1 MDVGFIGL
9 GLMGRAM
16 ARNLAKA
23 GHKVRGWNRSRV
35 ENLEGVEILATP
47 AEAFH
52 THAVFTMLSDDAAVR
67 EVVLNGGLL
76 EHARS
81 GLVHVVC
88 STISVACAE
97 RLTAAH
103 EAAGVAYVAAP
114 VFGRPD
120 AAEAAKLNV
129 LVAGQAAAIE
139 KVKPLLEVI
148 GQRIWP
154 MGEEPKFANAAKI
167 GGNMMLGMA
176 VGAMAEAAA
185 LAKVNG
191 VDRTAFFEL
200 MLGTLFAGAPVY
212 GIYAPKILS
221 GDFEPGFKL
230 RLALKDI
237 GLAIAAAHDRSHH
250 LKLLRAIKAEMEAAL
265 EAGLGEKDMSAVAA
279 WVCRLTEGSGA
290 AAD

>member
-23 GHKVRGWNRSRV
+23 GHRVRGWNRSKV
-35 ENLEGVEILATP
+35 EGLEGVEIVGAAVDAFDADAT
-47 AEAFH
+47 
-52 THAVFTMLSDDAAVR
+52 FTMLSDDAAIH
-67 EVVLNGGLL
+67 EVVLASGVLAS
-76 EHARS
+76 ARP
-81 GLVHVVC
+81 GVTHVVC

-97 RLTAAH
+97 QLTAAH
-103 EAAGVAYVAAP
+103 REAGVAYVAAP

-129 LVAGQAAAIE
+129 LAAGDARAVE
-139 KVKPLLEVI
+139 KVKPLLEAI
-148 GQRIWP
+148 GQRVWS
-154 MGEEPKFANAAKI
+154 MGGEPKSANAAKI

-176 VGAMAEAAA
+176 VGAMAEGAA
-185 LAKVNG
+185 LAKING
-191 VDRTAFFEL
+191 LDPKAFFEL

-237 GLAIAAAHDRSHH
+237 GLAMAAAGDQSPH
-250 LKLLRAIKAEMEAAL
+250 LKMLHAIKAEMDAAL
-265 EAGLGEKDMSAVAA
+265 EAGLGEKDLSAVSA
-279 WVCRLTEGSGA
+279 WVGGP
-290 AAD
+290 AADD

>member
-23 GHKVRGWNRSRV
+23 GNRVRGWNRSNV
-35 ENLEGVEILATP
+35 ESPDGVEMVGEAADAFD
-47 AEAFH
+47 AEA
-52 THAVFTMLSDDAAVR
+52 TFTMLSDDAAIR
-67 EVVLNGGLL
+67 EVVLDTDVLFR
-76 EHARS
+76 ARA
-81 GLVHVVC
+81 GVVHVVC

-97 RLTAAH
+97 DLTAAH
-103 EAAGVAYVAAP
+103 REAGVDYVAAP

-120 AAEAAKLNV
+120 AAQAAKLNV
-129 LVAGQAAAIE
+129 LAAGDARAVE
-139 KVKPLLEVI
+139 RVRPLLEAI
-148 GQRIWP
+148 GQRVWP
-154 MGEEPKFANAAKI
+154 LGEEPKSANAAKI

-176 VGAMAEAAA
+176 VGALAEGAA
-185 LAKVNG
+185 LARING
-191 VDRTAFFEL
+191 LDPKAFFEL

-237 GLAIAAAHDRSHH
+237 GLAIAAAGDQTRH
-250 LKLLRAIKAEMEAAL
+250 LKMLHAIKAEMEAAL
-265 EAGLGEKDMSAVAA
+265 EAGLGDSDLSAVSA
-279 WVCRLTEGSGA
+279 WVGRIA
-290 AAD
+290 AGD

>member
-23 GHKVRGWNRSRV
+23 GHRVRGWNRSKV
-35 ENLEGVEILATP
+35 EGLAEVEIVDSPVQAFDADAT
-47 AEAFH
+47 
-52 THAVFTMLSDDAAVR
+52 FTMLSDDAAISK
-67 EVVLNGGLL
+67 VVLNSGVLTR
-76 EHARS
+76 ARP
-81 GLVHVVC
+81 GVTHVVS
-88 STISVACAE
+88 STISIACAE

-103 EAAGVAYVAAP
+103 REAGVSYVSAP

-120 AAEAAKLNV
+120 AAEAAKLHV
-129 LVAGQAAAIE
+129 LAAGEAAAVE
-139 KVKPLLEVI
+139 KVTPLLEAI
-148 GQRIWP
+148 GQRVWP
-154 MGEEPKFANAAKI
+154 LGETPKSANAAKI

-176 VGAMAEAAA
+176 VGAMAEGAA
-185 LAKVNG
+185 LA
-191 VDRTAFFEL
+191 RTNDLDPRAFFEL

-237 GLAIAAAHDRSHH
+237 GLAMASAGDHAHH
-250 LKLLRAIKAEMEAAL
+250 LKLLHAIKSEMEAAL
-265 EAGLGEKDMSAVAA
+265 EAGLGEQDVSAVSA
-279 WVCRLTEGSGA
+279 WVAGSGRA
-290 AAD
+290 AE

>member
-9 GLMGRAM
+9 GMMGRAM

-23 GHKVRGWNRSRV
+23 GHKVRAWNRSKA
-35 ENLEGVEILATP
+35 EASEGVEIVGAPAQAFDADAT
-47 AEAFH
+47 
-52 THAVFTMLSDDAAVR
+52 FTMLSDDAALR
-67 EVVLNGGLL
+67 AVVLDSGVLA
-76 EHARS
+76 HARP
-81 GLVHVVC
+81 GVVHIGS

-97 RLTAAH
+97 ELTTAH
-103 EAAGVAYVAAP
+103 RAAGVAYVSAP

-129 LVAGQAAAIE
+129 LAAGEPAAVE

-148 GQRIWP
+148 GQRVWP
-154 MGEEPKFANAAKI
+154 MGAEPKSANAAKI

-176 VGAMAEAAA
+176 VGAMSEGAA
-185 LAKVNG
+185 LARANG
-191 VDRTAFFEL
+191 LDPKAFFEL
-200 MLGTLFAGAPVY
+200 MLGTLFAGSPIY

-237 GLAIAAAHDRSHH
+237 GLAISAAGDESRHM
-250 LKLLRAIKAEMEAAL
+250 KLLHAIKSEMDAAL
-265 EAGLGEKDMSAVAA
+265 EAGLGEKDLSAVSA
-279 WVCRLTEGSGA
+279 WVAGSTA
-290 AAD
+290 PAE

>member
-23 GHKVRGWNRSRV
+23 GHRVRGWNRSPV
-35 ENLEGVEILATP
+35 EGLEGVETVRAPAQAFDADAT
-47 AEAFH
+47 
-52 THAVFTMLSDDAAVR
+52 FTMLSDDAAVR
-67 EVVLNGGLL
+67 EVVLAGDVLAG
-76 EHARS
+76 ARP

-88 STISVACAE
+88 STISVACAQE
-97 RLTAAH
+97 LTDAH
-103 EAAGVAYVAAP
+103 KAAGVAYVAAP

-120 AAEAAKLNV
+120 AAQAAKLNV
-129 LVAGQAAAIE
+129 LAAGDPEAVE
-139 KVKPLLEVI
+139 KVKPLLEAI
-148 GQRIWP
+148 GQRVWP
-154 MGEEPKFANAAKI
+154 LGEDPKGANAAKI

-176 VGAMAEAAA
+176 VGALAEGAA
-185 LAKVNG
+185 LA
-191 VDRTAFFEL
+191 RTGGLDPQAFFEL

-237 GLAIAAAHDRSHH
+237 GLAVAAAGDQAER
-250 LKLLRAIKAEMEAAL
+250 LRLLQAIKGEMEAAV
-265 EAGLGEKDMSAVAA
+265 EAGMGEKDLSAVSAA
-279 WVCRLTEGSGA
+279 VRP
-290 AAD
+290 